1 MMDYMQ
7 LIEAS
12 TLLQGLSKEQ
22 ISDYIHLKKFKI
34 VTYKKN
40 SVIHLEGDHCTKLE
54 IILSGKIVIERIEE
68 SGDLLIIKESYQGNI
83 LGGNLIFSNFPYYPM
98 TVTTQKPSM
107 LLEIN
112 KELLIDLCCNNKS
125 FLLSYLQFISDNT
138 LVLSDK
144 IKYYVNRTIREGLI
158 NFLKYENAKQETL
171 RIKLHITKK
180 ALAEK
185 VKGHDGQHDGGDNC
199 NYFFNWIAF
208 NFYSTSND
216 KNGPW
221 VDKYLAI
228 DSYRGSCR
236 KYNTYTG
243 FCSLSFSGIFCR
255 CRC

>member
-1 MMDYMQ
+1 MDYMQ
-7 LIEAS
+7 LMEAS
-12 TLLQGLSKEQ
+12 TLLKGLSKEQ
-22 ISDYIHLKKFKI
+22 ISDYIQLKKFKI

-185 VKGHDGQHDGGDNC
+185 IGVQR
-199 NYFFNWIAF
+199 
-208 NFYSTSND
+208 T
-216 KNGPW
+216 
-221 VDKYLAI
+221 
-228 DSYRGSCR
+228 
-236 KYNTYTG
+236 
-243 FCSLSFSGIFCR
+243 SLSRELQKMKKEGLIDFDASSITILNEAILK
-255 CRC
+255 